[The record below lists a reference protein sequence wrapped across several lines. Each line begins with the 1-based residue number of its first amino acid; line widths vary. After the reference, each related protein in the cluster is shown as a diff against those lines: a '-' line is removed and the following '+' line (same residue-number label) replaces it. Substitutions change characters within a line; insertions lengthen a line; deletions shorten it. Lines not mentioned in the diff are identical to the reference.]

1 MAYVGVALPRLSPG
15 LYIYVYLQTQSLMV
29 RARGKES
36 AAHSSRF
43 PSIRSL
49 ESQPSARAEMALRGR
64 AAAAAVARF
73 IAGGALRRSS
83 AALASFGFRPAS
95 SAAASADERRA
106 PESLLGMG
114 ETALTR
120 LAREAHAA
128 LEKELEQLETLGAF
142 LRNEVEE
149 KEKVLSFS
157 RRRRWCA

>member
-15 LYIYVYLQTQSLMV
+15 LYIYVYLQTQCLMV
-29 RARGKES
+29 RTGIGVGS
-36 AAHSSRF
+36 ALLPFSLDS
-43 PSIRSL
+43 SL

-120 LAREAHAA
+120 LARIW
-128 LEKELEQLETLGAF
+128 
-142 LRNEVEE
+142 V
-149 KEKVLSFS
+149 S
-157 RRRRWCA
+157 RRIEANRCTMPYITCANIQWTT